1 MGSVQARGKGRD
13 GNGYWMT
20 LYGLERE
27 RERKSL
33 LELGFFNTCVVDA
46 RISNSWLKKNNYLCY
61 SICIKF
67 FHSSFVN
74 VCREIH

>member
-27 RERKSL
+27 IEREKKRV
-33 LELGFFNTCVVDA
+33 CW
-46 RISNSWLKKNNYLCY
+46 NSV
-61 SICIKF
+61 F
-67 FHSSFVN
+67 
-74 VCREIH
+74 